1 METKP
6 EKKAKRFFGSKKSL
20 NISSP
25 ELYTFKFTRPAEPR
39 DFGPTGLVYTVYE
52 PITVDE
58 DFKYYNIELTGDP
71 TIDLQIIYGSKD
83 VHNSI
88 GILTRPAEENIAKI
102 KRNHDISLSLCDG
115 TYIINNGRHRIVYLK
130 HYYNNCVQY
139 CDTEEALNTLK
150 QNVTIPVRI
159 NKRIENRTINE
170 ILIDLKQKYE
180 NIIVFKDDVLTDN
193 PELIIILDDIL
204 YYVKSYDEIIDF
216 YKRVELGEDVST
228 YKIIGRK
235 TPTYFDID
243 KLFSY
248 IYNLV
253 GKEIYNMS
261 YISFIR
267 YLKLKPPIIDGTL
280 IDIEQ
285 IPLMKLYMKYLEM
298 TTCYMICKTYDVE
311 LPNGTNFSYSEYSK
325 ERQIGLYLM
334 QIINQHLEY
343 KDLKWEDIYEILHED
358 PKLKQYDSD
367 YLKDIAM
374 EYGIRVVLGE
384 QIFTKKKK

>member
-1 METKP
+1 
-6 EKKAKRFFGSKKSL
+6 
-20 NISSP
+20 
-25 ELYTFKFTRPAEPR
+25 
-39 DFGPTGLVYTVYE
+39 
-52 PITVDE
+52 
-58 DFKYYNIELTGDP
+58 
-71 TIDLQIIYGSKD
+71 
-83 VHNSI
+83 
-88 GILTRPAEENIAKI
+88 
-102 KRNHDISLSLCDG
+102 
-115 TYIINNGRHRIVYLK
+115 
-130 HYYNNCVQY
+130 
-139 CDTEEALNTLK
+139 
-150 QNVTIPVRI
+150 
-159 NKRIENRTINE
+159 
-170 ILIDLKQKYE
+170 
-180 NIIVFKDDVLTDN
+180 
-193 PELIIILDDIL
+193 
-204 YYVKSYDEIIDF
+204 
-216 YKRVELGEDVST
+216 
-228 YKIIGRK
+228 
-235 TPTYFDID
+235 
-243 KLFSY
+243 
-248 IYNLV
+248 
-253 GKEIYNMS
+253 MS

-343 KDLKWEDIYEILHED
+343 KDLKWEDIFEILHED